1 MDEYVL
7 IKNQGP
13 GSQDMSGWLLTDGDD
28 HAYFFPTGFV
38 LPADASVRVWTKADA
53 GAEADTDTEFNLY
66 WGRSDPVWG
75 NQSDTASLRVW
86 EDNDWKT
93 VHSLDWP

>member
-13 GSQDMSGWLLTDGDD
+13 GSQDMTNWVLTDDDD
-28 HAYFFPTGFV
+28 HFYRFPDDFI
-38 LPADASVRVWTKADA
+38 LPAEASVRVWTKTDA
-53 GAEADTDTEFNLY
+53 GAEADTDTEFHLY

-75 NQSDTASLRVW
+75 NQSDTTCLW
-86 EDNDWKT
+86 DNNWNEIDSWG
-93 VHSLDWP
+93 WPP